1 VRAPP
6 EVLRVLSEGTF
17 CFAAARTLRGPHLTP
32 LVYALSDGSV
42 WLTTSRRSVKARAWA
57 RDPRFAGL
65 VRRGAEAVAFTG
77 SVRLYDALDP
87 GTWLPAALRGPA
99 IAAAAARYSA
109 RNARFFAGYALDA
122 RSVPLAWTPPGRVF
136 VEVVP
141 ERAAVL
147 AGPRVA
153 DLWGTWRPAVASRP
167 AFRARGA
174 PDPLAALPPD
184 VSGRVGRRGEGAVAV
199 IGEGGPV
206 VLPATWASGRWGL
219 LAAVPEAAF
228 GLAAAPREPEVALAV
243 DRASWWRARD
253 MVGFTARGRA
263 AVFVPGRLSSG
274 ATSARARLRE
284 MGADEA
290 SVLLR
295 VRPERV
301 TWWRGWSSGTVEG
314 T

>member
-1 VRAPP
+1 MSPP
-6 EVLRVLSEGTF
+6 PDVLRVLSEGTF
-17 CFAAARTLRGPHLTP
+17 CFAAARTPQGPHLTP
-32 LVYALSDGSV
+32 LVYALSDGSM

-57 RDPRFAGL
+57 RDPSFAGL
-65 VRRGAEAVAFTG
+65 VRRGEEAVAFTG
-77 SVRLYDALDP
+77 WARLYDALDP

-141 ERAAVL
+141 ERAALL
-147 AGPRVA
+147 AGPRLA
-153 DLWGTWRPAVASRP
+153 DRWGRWRPAVASRS
-167 AFRARGA
+167 AFRARRA

-184 VSGRVGRRGEGAVAV
+184 VSGGVGRGGEGALALL
-199 IGEGGPV
+199 GAEGTV

-219 LAAVPEAAF
+219 LAAVPEPAF
-228 GLAAAPREPEVALAV
+228 ALAAAPEEPEAALAV
-243 DRASWWRARD
+243 DRASRWRARD

-263 AVFVPGRLSSG
+263 AAFVPGRLSSG

-284 MGADEA
+284 LGADVDA
-290 SVLLR
+290 VLLR
-295 VRPERV
+295 VQPERL
-301 TWWRGWSSGTVEG
+301 TWWRGWSSGTVG
-314 T
+314 TT